1 MMKATFLALLLA
13 VAAGNAMAA
22 GNPEAFA
29 QPVAGLDDAERE
41 FFFQGRTLVRQSWIV
56 APSRDELFDGL
67 GPLYNRLACISCHPR
82 NGRGRPPE
90 TRERMLSTLVRL
102 SIPGL
107 DAHGGPR
114 PHPAYGGQLNEEG
127 IPGVPG
133 EGRATLRWREVA
145 VVRLPGGERVR
156 LRRADLKF
164 SELAYGPL
172 TGALTSVRVGQQMVG
187 MGLLDAVPA
196 EAIEAMA
203 RETKPD
209 GVRGRVNRVWDPET
223 GRLAVGRF
231 GYKANMPTLRAQA
244 AGAFNGDI
252 GITSPLFPQE
262 NCTPVQKACRDAPN
276 GGSPELSP
284 AQLDAVEFYLAQL
297 ALPERVGNIDD
308 VLVRQGEAT
317 FAAIGCTACHRPQL
331 RAAEKTRLPRLA
343 GRTMAAYTDLLVH
356 DMGPGLSDGRP
367 DGLAG
372 ARDWRTAPLWG
383 LGRTFD
389 VSEAAF
395 YLHDGRARTL
405 SEAILWHGG
414 EAKRARDRYARLPAA
429 AREALLAFLATL

>member
-1 MMKATFLALLLA
+1 MMKAALALALTLA
-13 VAAGNAMAA
+13 VAVVRAA

-29 QPVAGLDDAERE
+29 QPVAGLDDGERE
-41 FFFQGRTLVRQSWIV
+41 VFFEGRTLVRQSWIV

-90 TRERMLSTLVRL
+90 TGERMLSTLVRL
-102 SIPGL
+102 SVPGR
-107 DAHGGPR
+107 DPHGGPR

-156 LRRADLKF
+156 LRRAELKF

-172 TGALTSVRVGQQMVG
+172 TGALNSVRVGQQMVG

-196 EAIEAMA
+196 ETIEAMA
-203 RETKPD
+203 REAKPD
-209 GVRGRVNRVWDPET
+209 GVRGRVNRVWDPEA
-223 GRLAVGRF
+223 GQLAVGRF

-244 AGAFNGDI
+244 AGAFNGDL
-252 GITSPLFPQE
+252 GITSPLFPDE
-262 NCTPVQKACRDAPN
+262 NCTAVQTACRAAPT
-276 GGSPELSP
+276 GGSPELSR

-297 ALPERVGNIDD
+297 ALPERIGRADD
-308 VLVRQGEAT
+308 VRVREGEAT
-317 FAAIGCTACHRPQL
+317 FAAIGCAACHRPQL
-331 RAAEKTRLPRLA
+331 RTADKTRLPRLA
-343 GRTMAAYTDLLVH
+343 GRTLAAYTDLLVH
-356 DMGPGLSDGRP
+356 DMGQGLSDGRP

-383 LGRTFD
+383 LGRTAD
-389 VSEAAF
+389 VSEATF

-405 SEAILWHGG
+405 NEAILWHGG
-414 EAKRARDRYARLPAA
+414 EAKRARERFARLPAGE
-429 AREALLAFLATL
+429 REALLAFLMSL